1 MDIYVGLSVV
11 RSDNPDR
18 DACDDDYPFLGVVTG
33 FSTERFGAA
42 VVVRHGDYEE
52 RIARDRFWTVYR
64 AA

>member
-1 MDIYVGLSVV
+1 
-11 RSDNPDR
+11 
-18 DACDDDYPFLGVVTG
+18 LGVVTG

-64 AA
+64 AI